1 MIRLIK
7 NQYSSD
13 SAIDTEFPFAK
24 VPGRKLTLLQRVPPQ
39 LLQEKCS
46 LPYRTRGRTA
56 EDNFAS
62 SRTISSK
69 LFTDKDIQDFN
80 SWAEEDDASTVKFIK
95 RVNHNSLLFVLRTP
109 LKWKRVKTDIN
120 ERGEVFDLI
129 ISDGASPGG
138 IHKENQILRSILIII
153 KDEEGRSLGDLPF
166 FAKAYSDEE
175 GKSILNHPNVRET
188 SGEICMGDLSRYT
201 LLKAARISDIVTL
214 LESINMTSK
223 YHNIY
228 VDDASGGKYSLEEKS
243 TFNPSTGL
251 FKQHSFF

>member
-7 NQYSSD
+7 NQYSSN
-13 SAIDTEFPFAK
+13 SVIDAEFPFAK
-24 VPGRKLTLLQRVPPQ
+24 VPGRKLTFLQRVPLK

-46 LPYRTRGRTA
+46 LPYRTRGREA

-62 SRTISSK
+62 SRTIGSK
-69 LFTDKDIQDFN
+69 LFTDKEIQDFN
-80 SWAEEDDASTVKFIK
+80 SWAEEDDKSTVKFIK
-95 RVNHNSLLFVLRTP
+95 RVNQNSLLFVLRTP
-109 LKWKRVKTDIN
+109 LKWKRVKTDIS
-120 ERGEVFDLI
+120 ERGDVFDLV
-129 ISDGASPGG
+129 ISDGASPGV
-138 IHKENQILRSILIII
+138 IHRENQILRSILITISD
-153 KDEEGRSLGDLPF
+153 KEGRSLGDLPF

-175 GKSILNHPNVRET
+175 GKSILSHPNVREV

-223 YHNIY
+223 YHNIH

-243 TFNPSTGL
+243 TFNPITGL